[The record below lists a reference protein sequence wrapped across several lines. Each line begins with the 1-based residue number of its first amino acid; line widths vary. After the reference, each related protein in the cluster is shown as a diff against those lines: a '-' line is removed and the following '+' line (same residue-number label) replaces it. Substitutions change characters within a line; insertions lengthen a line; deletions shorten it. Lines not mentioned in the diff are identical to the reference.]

1 MYIILIILIIAVI
14 ASFSILIY
22 WKATNQ
28 MFRYW
33 EIIRYIKRCKVQPH
47 MDRIRNINENIK
59 AINSVIQSENT
70 QRGFGN
76 AVKHNAEKTI
86 ARGKGVIDKIKYKKD
101 FDTHKEEYQ
110 KYLNFC
116 HSKQLSLTAEEEN
129 FSSFIEETEDLLYPE
144 KALDR
149 QLQKANDEYDKT
161 YSMFSAA
168 GEELFQI
175 RNSTV
180 ETIEHVTVFINSIAK
195 HPKEFD
201 TDISEIS
208 SQKEKFKKAID
219 FGKEE
224 HKKLKQSAVRAS
236 TGVAAGAAVASMAP
250 TAAMWVATTF
260 GTASTGTAISA
271 LNGAAATNAAL
282 AWLGGGALTAG
293 GGGMA
298 AGQALLALAGPVGW
312 GLAGAS
318 IFTSV
323 LLYWRKKRKIQENKK
338 QEIERMK
345 NCTHILN
352 TLKADIESLQSETIK
367 LHHKL
372 QNQLA
377 DYNSLSDQD
386 YTTFTREQKSA
397 IGAIVNNTKSLSVL
411 ISKVLS

>member
-1 MYIILIILIIAVI
+1 MYIAIIILILAAIAA
-14 ASFSILIY
+14 ASVLIY
-22 WKATNQ
+22 WKATDQ

-33 EIIRYIKRCKVQPH
+33 EIVRYFKRRDVRPH
-47 MDRIRNINENIK
+47 MDSIRNINESIK
-59 AINSVIQSENT
+59 VNNSAVQSKNT
-70 QRGFGN
+70 QKGCFN
-76 AVKHNAEKTI
+76 AFKHRAKKTY
-86 ARGKGVIDKIKYKKD
+86 AKGKGAIDKIEYKKV
-101 FDTHKEEYQ
+101 FDTHKGAYQ
-110 KYLNFC
+110 QYLDFC
-116 HSKQLSLTAEEEN
+116 QSKQLPLTAEEED
-129 FSSFIEETEDLLYPE
+129 FIPFIEETEDLLYPE

-161 YSMFSAA
+161 YAVFSAA

-175 RNSTV
+175 RSEAV
-180 ETIEHVTVFINSIAK
+180 DTIDQVATFINSLAK

-201 TDISEIS
+201 TDISEITS
-208 SQKEKFKKAID
+208 KKEQFKKAID
-219 FGKEE
+219 FAKEE
-224 HKKLKQSAVRAS
+224 HKKLKQSAVGAGS
-236 TGVAAGAAVASMAP
+236 GAAAGAAVASLAP

-271 LNGAAATNAAL
+271 LSGAAATNAAL

-312 GLAGAS
+312 SLAGVS

-323 LLYWRKKRKIQENKK
+323 LLFWRKKRKIQESKK
-338 QEIERMK
+338 QEIERMI
-345 NCTHILN
+345 NCTY
-352 TLKADIESLQSETIK
+352 TLKELKAKIESLQAETIEF
-367 LHHKL
+367 HHKL

-377 DYNSLSDQD
+377 DYNSLSNQD
-386 YTTFTREQKSA
+386 YTTFTKEQKSA

>member
-1 MYIILIILIIAVI
+1 MYIAIIILILATVAA
-14 ASFSILIY
+14 ASMLIY
-22 WKATNQ
+22 WKATDQ

-33 EIIRYIKRCKVQPH
+33 EIVRYFKRREVQPH
-47 MDRIRNINENIK
+47 IDSIRSINESIK
-59 AINSVIQSENT
+59 ATNNVVRSKNT
-70 QRGFGN
+70 QKGLVGI
-76 AVKHNAEKTI
+76 VKHGTEKTI
-86 ARGKGVIDKIKYKKD
+86 AMGKGAIDKIEYKKV
-101 FDTHKEEYQ
+101 FDTHKNAYQ
-110 KYLNFC
+110 AYLDFC
-116 HSKQLSLTAEEEN
+116 QSKQLSLSAEEES
-129 FSSFIEETEDLLYPE
+129 FMPFIEETEDLLYPE

-161 YSMFSAA
+161 YAVFSAA

-175 RNSTV
+175 RSETV
-180 ETIEHVTVFINSIAK
+180 ETIDQVAAFINSLAK

-208 SQKEKFKKAID
+208 SKKEQFKKAID
-219 FGKEE
+219 FAKEE
-224 HKKLKQSAVRAS
+224 HKKLKQSAVGAGS
-236 TGVAAGAAVASMAP
+236 GAAAGAAVASLAP

-271 LNGAAATNAAL
+271 LSGAAATNAAL

-323 LLYWRKKRKIQENKK
+323 LLFWRKKRKIQESKK
-338 QEIERMK
+338 QEIERMI
-345 NCTHILN
+345 NCTY
-352 TLKADIESLQSETIK
+352 TLKELKAKIESLQAETIEF
-367 LHHKL
+367 HHNL

-377 DYNSLSDQD
+377 DYSSLSSQD
-386 YTTFTREQKSA
+386 YTTFTQEQKKA

>member
-1 MYIILIILIIAVI
+1 MYIALIILIIAVI
-14 ASFSILIY
+14 ASAAVLIY

-33 EIIRYIKRCKVQPH
+33 EIVRFFKRREVQPH
-47 MDRIRNINENIK
+47 IDSIRKINENIK
-59 AINSVIQSENT
+59 ANNSVV
-70 QRGFGN
+70 QRKNSQKGVLN
-76 AVKHNAEKTI
+76 AVKHRAEKTY
-86 ARGKGVIDKIKYKKD
+86 AKGKGAIDKMEYKKV
-101 FDTHKEEYQ
+101 FDTHKNAYQ
-110 KYLNFC
+110 TYLDFC
-116 HSKQLSLTAEEEN
+116 SSKQLQLSVEEEA
-129 FSSFIEETEDLLYPE
+129 FTTFIEETEDLLYPE

-149 QLQKANDEYDKT
+149 QLKKANDEYDKT
-161 YSMFSAA
+161 YAVFSVA
-168 GEELFQI
+168 GEALFQT
-175 RNSTV
+175 RSEAV
-180 ETIEHVTVFINSIAK
+180 ETIDQVASFINSLAK

-201 TDISEIS
+201 KDISEIS
-208 SQKEKFKKAID
+208 SKKEQFKKAID
-219 FGKEE
+219 FAKEE
-224 HKKLKQSAVRAS
+224 HKKLKQSAVGAGS
-236 TGVAAGAAVASMAP
+236 GAAAGAAVASLAP

-271 LNGAAATNAAL
+271 LSGAAATNAAL

-323 LLYWRKKRKIQENKK
+323 LLFCRKKRIIQENKK

-345 NCTHILN
+345 NCTHALKK
-352 TLKADIESLQSETIK
+352 LKADIESLQTETIEFN
-367 LHHKL
+367 LKL

-377 DYNSLSDQD
+377 DYSSLSNQD
-386 YTTFTREQKSA
+386 YSTFTDDQKRA
-397 IGAIVNNTKSLSVL
+397 IGSIVNNTKSLSVL

>member
-1 MYIILIILIIAVI
+1 MYIALIILIIAVI
-14 ASFSILIY
+14 AAASVLIY

-33 EIIRYIKRCKVQPH
+33 EIVRHFKRNEVQPH
-47 MDRIRNINENIK
+47 MNRIRSINESIK
-59 AINSVIQSENT
+59 ATNSVVQSKNT
-70 QRGFGN
+70 QKGFVSI
-76 AVKHNAEKTI
+76 VKHSTEKTI
-86 ARGKGVIDKIKYKKD
+86 ARGKGAIDKIEFKKEYD
-101 FDTHKEEYQ
+101 AHKEAYQ
-110 KYLNFC
+110 KYLDFC
-116 HSKQLSLTAEEEN
+116 HSKQLSLTDEEEA
-129 FSSFIEETEDLLYPE
+129 FIPFIEETEDLLYPE

-149 QLQKANDEYDKT
+149 QLQKANDEYDET
-161 YSMFSAA
+161 YAVFSSA

-175 RNSTV
+175 RSEAV
-180 ETIEHVTVFINSIAK
+180 ETIDQVASFINSLAK

-208 SQKEKFKKAID
+208 SKKEQFKKAID
-219 FGKEE
+219 FAKEE
-224 HKKLKQSAVRAS
+224 HKKLKQSAVGAG
-236 TGVAAGAAVASMAP
+236 TGAAAGAAVASMAP

-271 LNGAAATNAAL
+271 LSGAAATNAAL
-282 AWLGGGALTAG
+282 AWLGGGALAAG

-312 GLAGAS
+312 GLAGVS

-323 LLYWRKKRKIQENKK
+323 LLFWRKKRKIQESKK

-345 NCTHILN
+345 NCTL
-352 TLKADIESLQSETIK
+352 TLKKLKTRIESLQAETIEF
-367 LHHKL
+367 HHNL

-377 DYNSLSDQD
+377 DYSSLSNQD
-386 YTTFTREQKSA
+386 YTTFTQEQKSA

-411 ISKVLS
+411 ISEVLS